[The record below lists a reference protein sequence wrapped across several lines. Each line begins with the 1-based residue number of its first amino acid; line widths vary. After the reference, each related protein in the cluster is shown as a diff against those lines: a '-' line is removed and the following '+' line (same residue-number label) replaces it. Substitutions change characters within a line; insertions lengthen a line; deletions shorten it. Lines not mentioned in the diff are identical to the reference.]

1 MRALYEFAA
10 EAQRFCEGH
19 QWRFCFIGGIAVQ
32 RWAEARLTTDVDL
45 TLLTGFGREE
55 EFVDKLLG
63 RFPGRI
69 PDAREFALR
78 NRVLLLASPE
88 KIGIDVALG
97 GFPFEVS
104 AVNRATEFEFLPGV
118 RLRTCSAEDLIV
130 FKAFAGRPLD
140 WHDVK
145 MTISRQGE
153 SNLDW
158 TYIDRELEPLCE
170 LKGQPEIMQQLKQLR
185 LEVAKKAPSPGT

>member
-1 MRALYEFAA
+1 M
-10 EAQRFCEGH
+10 
-19 QWRFCFIGGIAVQ
+19 AVLFYRRHCRQ
-32 RWAEARLTTDVDL
+32 RWSEARLTTDVDL

-55 EFVDKLLG
+55 EFIDKLLG
-63 RFPGRI
+63 RFSGRI

-78 NRVLLLASPE
+78 NRVVLLASPD
-88 KIGIDVALG
+88 KIGMDVALS
-97 GFPFEVS
+97 GFPFEES
-104 AVNRATEFEFLPGV
+104 AVRHATDFEFLPGV

-145 MTISRQGE
+145 MAITRQGE

-158 TYIDRELEPLCE
+158 TYIDRELTPLCE
-170 LKGQPEIMQQLKQLR
+170 LKGHPEVMRQLKKLR
-185 LEVAKKAPSPGT
+185 LEVAKKAASPGASQ